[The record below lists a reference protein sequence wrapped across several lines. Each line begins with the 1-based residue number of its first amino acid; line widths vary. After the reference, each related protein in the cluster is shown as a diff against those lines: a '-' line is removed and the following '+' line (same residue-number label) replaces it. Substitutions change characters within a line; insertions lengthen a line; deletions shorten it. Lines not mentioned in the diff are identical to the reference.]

1 MTNITGGGPR
11 YLGGWRWGA
20 RAPLAV
26 SDAMEAWTSEAGREM
41 GKRKKGKQ
49 GSGAH
54 PGQASVCIHPSP
66 PSLEAT
72 LPPPF
77 LDCAVYSWL
86 M

>member
-1 MTNITGGGPR
+1 MVRG
-11 YLGGWRWGA
+11 LRWGA
-20 RAPLAV
+20 LAPPAVSV
-26 SDAMEAWTSEAGREM
+26 SDAMEAWTGESEAGGEM
-41 GKRKKGKQ
+41 GKGKRGQ
-49 GSGAH
+49 RGSGAH
-54 PGQASVCIHPSP
+54 PGQAGVCIHPSP